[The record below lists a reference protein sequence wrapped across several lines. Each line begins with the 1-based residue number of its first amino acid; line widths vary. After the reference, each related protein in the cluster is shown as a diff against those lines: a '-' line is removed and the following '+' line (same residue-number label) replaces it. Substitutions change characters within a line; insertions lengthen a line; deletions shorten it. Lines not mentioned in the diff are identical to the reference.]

1 MGRYHFNRRSD
12 FWLLSDSHDRIKA
25 AAIGLWDMIGGV
37 LMSTQT
43 TRIVSES
50 DTTYALDLFASLSP
64 ADQAEIMALA
74 VSALASPQ

>member
-1 MGRYHFNRRSD
+1 
-12 FWLLSDSHDRIKA
+12 
-25 AAIGLWDMIGGV
+25 
-37 LMSTQT
+37 MSSQT

-64 ADQAEIMALA
+64 ADQAEIMDLA

>member
-1 MGRYHFNRRSD
+1 
-12 FWLLSDSHDRIKA
+12 
-25 AAIGLWDMIGGV
+25 
-37 LMSTQT
+37 MSSQT
-43 TRIVSES
+43 ARTVSES